1 MRVRRRRSFDFR
13 KKMRKSCEN
22 ELTKYGKFTI
32 LFKSMVP
39 RLDIRKLIA
48 EKKYAGDLVFAFEAE
63 ENLVDIPYVTISSPV
78 NAELRYEILEDDT
91 VEVKGT
97 VSFTLKGLCSRCL
110 KETEQRIVGDAEGYF
125 IPEGGKGEEE
135 DYTYSNGF
143 IDLREFLRDAV
154 MFIMP
159 AGLLCSEDCT
169 APDYKED

>member
-1 MRVRRRRSFDFR
+1 M
-13 KKMRKSCEN
+13 M
-22 ELTKYGKFTI
+22 
-32 LFKSMVP
+32 P
-39 RLDIRKLIA
+39 RLDIRKLSA
-48 EKKYAGDLVFAFEAE
+48 EKKYEGRLDFEFEAE
-63 ENLVDIPYVTISSPV
+63 DSLLDIPYVSFSSPV
-78 NAELRYEILEDDT
+78 KAELSYEILEDDV
-91 VEVKGT
+91 VELKGT
-97 VSFTLKGLCSRCL
+97 LSFSLKGLCSRCL